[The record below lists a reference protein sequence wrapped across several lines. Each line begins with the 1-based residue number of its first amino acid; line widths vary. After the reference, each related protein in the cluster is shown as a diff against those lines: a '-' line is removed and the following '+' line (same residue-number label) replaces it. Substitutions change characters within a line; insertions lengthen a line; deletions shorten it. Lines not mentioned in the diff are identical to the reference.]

1 MKPANMIFDN
11 YIQQNKEINLHPKIL
26 KLYKNIP
33 KNVYDF
39 KNLIIYG
46 PPGVGKY
53 TQMLSI
59 IKLYSPSNLK
69 YEKKL
74 IVTYNKNTYFFKI
87 SDIHFEIDMSLL
99 GCQSKM
105 LWNEVYNQILDI
117 ISSKQE
123 KIGIIVC
130 KYFNKIHNELL
141 ETFYSYMQSINLNT
155 IILKFILITEELSF
169 IGDNILNSCQLI
181 SISRP
186 TKTQYSK
193 CINNKINKDIEL
205 EEISNIKNLKS
216 TSKVL
221 HSLMI
226 PHKIICDNIIEQIV
240 NINILKYNYF
250 RDLLYEILIYDL
262 DINDCIWYIITNL
275 INKKL
280 ISDNDMPDLLI
291 KIYLFFQYYNNNYR
305 PIYHLE
311 NLMLYIIN
319 KIHNKILNK

>member
-1 MKPANMIFDN
+1 MKQLNINFDN

-26 KLYKNIP
+26 KSYKNIP

-105 LWNEVYNQILDI
+105 LWNEVYNQIVDI
-117 ISSKQE
+117 ISSKHE

-141 ETFYSYMQSINLNT
+141 ETFYSYMQSINLNG

-205 EEISNIKNLKS
+205 EEISNIKNLKT

-221 HSLMI
+221 NSLMI
-226 PHKIICDNIIEQIV
+226 PHKIICDNIIEQIS
-240 NINILKYNYF
+240 NINLLKYNYF

-262 DINDCIWYIITNL
+262 DINNCIWYIINNL

-280 ISDNDMPDLLI
+280 INDNDMPDLLI

-319 KIHNKILNK
+319 KIHNKQIVN